1 MIKIIKPNTL
11 PYPGAKI
18 YPDYEF
24 KCTSFKIGATKKQVI
39 SQLQSWIP
47 ITRDNELYLVP
58 FETSLES
65 INTTDIECTELF
77 KPALLE
83 DLEFHAKKISR
94 RYVIQD
100 NNLTIYKYG
109 NNSKN

>member
-1 MIKIIKPNTL
+1 MIKQLTPNTL
-11 PYPGAKI
+11 PYPGCKI

-24 KCTSFKIGATKKQVI
+24 KCTSSKIDSNKKQVM

-47 ITRDNELYLVP
+47 ITRDGDLYLVP

-65 INTTDIECTELF
+65 INTTDIECNELF

-83 DLEFHAKKISR
+83 DLEFHAKEISK

-100 NNLTIYKYG
+100 NDNLTIYKYVI
-109 NNSKN
+109 

>member
-1 MIKIIKPNTL
+1 MIKTIKPNTL
-11 PYPGAKI
+11 PFSGCKI

-24 KCTSFKIGATKKQVI
+24 KSNNIAGTVL
-39 SQLQSWIP
+39 SQLRSYIP
-47 ITRDNELYLVP
+47 ISRDGDLYLIP

-65 INTTDIECTELF
+65 INTTDIECTKLF

-83 DLEFHAKKISR
+83 DLEFHAKKISS

-100 NNLTIYKYG
+100 NNLTIYKYERD
-109 NNSKN
+109 NR

>member
-1 MIKIIKPNTL
+1 MIKLLKPNTL
-11 PYPGAKI
+11 PFPGCKI

-24 KCTSFKIGATKKQVI
+24 KSNNIAGTVL
-39 SQLQSWIP
+39 SQLRSYIP
-47 ITRDNELYLVP
+47 ISRDGDLYLIP

-83 DLEFHAKKISR
+83 DLEFHAKKISS

-100 NNLTIYKYG
+100 NNLTIYKYERD
-109 NNSKN
+109 NR

>member
-1 MIKIIKPNTL
+1 MIKTIKPNTL
-11 PYPGAKI
+11 PYPGCKI

-24 KCTSFKIGATKKQVI
+24 KCISSKIDSNKKQVI

-47 ITRDNELYLVP
+47 ISRDGDLYLVP

-65 INTTDIECTELF
+65 INTTDIECNELF

-83 DLEFHAKKISR
+83 DLEFHAKEISK
-94 RYVIQD
+94 RYIIQNSD
-100 NNLTIYKYG
+100 NLTIYKYERT
-109 NNSKN
+109 K

>member
-1 MIKIIKPNTL
+1 MIKPLKPNTL
-11 PYPGAKI
+11 PYPGCKI

-24 KCTSFKIGATKKQVI
+24 KCSSFKISQNQKQVI
-39 SQLQSWIP
+39 SQLLSWIP
-47 ITRDNELYLVP
+47 ITRDHELYLVP

-65 INTTDIECTELF
+65 INTTDIECNELF

-83 DLEFHAKKISR
+83 DLEFHAKEISK

-100 NNLTIYKYG
+100 NDNLTIYKYV
-109 NNSKN
+109 K

>member
-1 MIKIIKPNTL
+1 MIKPLKPNTL
-11 PYPGAKI
+11 PYPGCKI

-24 KCTSFKIGATKKQVI
+24 KCTSFKISTNKKQVI

-47 ITRDNELYLVP
+47 ITRDHELYLVP

-65 INTTDIECTELF
+65 ITDIECNELF

-83 DLEFHAKKISR
+83 DLEFHAKEISK

-100 NNLTIYKYG
+100 NNLTIYKYV
-109 NNSKN
+109 K

>member
-1 MIKIIKPNTL
+1 MIKLLKSNTL

-18 YPDYEF
+18 YPDYDF
-24 KCTSFKIGATKKQVI
+24 KSNNIAGTIL
-39 SQLQSWIP
+39 SQLKSLIP
-47 ITRDNELYLVP
+47 ISRGGDLYLIP

-65 INTTDIECTELF
+65 INTTDCECDCIL

-83 DLEFHAKKISR
+83 DLEFHAKEISR

-100 NNLTIYKYG
+100 NNLTIYKYERD
-109 NNSKN
+109 NR

>member
-1 MIKIIKPNTL
+1 MIKPLKPNTL
-11 PYPGAKI
+11 PYPGCKI

-24 KCTSFKIGATKKQVI
+24 KCSSSKIDNTKKQVI

-47 ITRDNELYLVP
+47 ITRDHELYLVP

-65 INTTDIECTELF
+65 INTTDIECNELF

-83 DLEFHAKKISR
+83 DLEFHAKEIGK

-100 NNLTIYKYG
+100 NDNLTIYKYG
-109 NNSKN
+109 ND

>member
-1 MIKIIKPNTL
+1 MIKLLKPNTL

-24 KCTSFKIGATKKQVI
+24 KSNNIAGTIL
-39 SQLQSWIP
+39 SQLKSWIP
-47 ITRDNELYLVP
+47 ITRDHELYLVS

-65 INTTDIECTELF
+65 INTTDIECNELF

-83 DLEFHAKKISR
+83 DLEFHAKEISK
-94 RYVIQD
+94 RYKLPNENESI
-100 NNLTIYKYG
+100 TIYKYAP
-109 NNSKN
+109 

>member
-1 MIKIIKPNTL
+1 MIKLLKPNTL

-24 KCTSFKIGATKKQVI
+24 KSNNIAGTIL
-39 SQLQSWIP
+39 SQLRSYIP
-47 ITRDNELYLVP
+47 ISRDGDLYLIP

-65 INTTDIECTELF
+65 INTTDCECDCIF

-83 DLEFHAKKISR
+83 DLESHAKEISK
-94 RYVIQD
+94 RYKLPNENESI
-100 NNLTIYKYG
+100 TIYKYAP
-109 NNSKN
+109 

>member
-1 MIKIIKPNTL
+1 MIKPIKPNTL
-11 PYPGAKI
+11 PYSGCKI

-24 KCTSFKIGATKKQVI
+24 KCTSFKVSTNKKQVI
-39 SQLQSWIP
+39 SQLKSWIP
-47 ITRDNELYLVP
+47 ITRDQELYLVP

-65 INTTDIECTELF
+65 INTTDIECNELF

-83 DLEFHAKKISR
+83 DLEFHAKEISK

-100 NNLTIYKYG
+100 NDNLTIYKYVL
-109 NNSKN
+109 